1 MDILTDLI
9 NRRPAGHRASAQELA
24 RLAEQAIAAG
34 AKVTRPDA
42 QDLRAVAEEADAQ
55 RMTKARERARNRV
68 SVGTRVALSA
78 AGRRRNPTP

>member
-1 MDILTDLI
+1 MDVLTDLI

-34 AKVTRPDA
+34 AKVIRPDA

-55 RMTKARERARNRV
+55 RVAKARERARNRV
-68 SVGTRVALSA
+68 TVGTRVALSA